1 MGADDMGIE
10 NDLQTMSAEQ
20 RSQTAI
26 NLLLYN
32 TYSGNNAANNI
43 NNLTAGSALF
53 SFVNSKI
60 NDWAAKVIKGV
71 DLQLGI
77 NQYEGQNKSG
87 VQTSYS
93 YRLTKSLFNDR
104 FKIVVGG
111 EYSTDATTSESI
123 ANNLLSEV
131 SLEYL
136 LTNSGNMLV
145 RLFRHTDFESVLEGQ
160 VSKIGVGFVYKH
172 KLARLDQLFR
182 FKKKRTV
189 TLPADTVPT
198 VQVGSTPSE
207 PPTAPA
213 DTVPT
218 DSLSII
224 RQKDNDLP

>member
-1 MGADDMGIE
+1 M
-10 NDLQTMSAEQ
+10 
-20 RSQTAI
+20 
-26 NLLLYN
+26 
-32 TYSGNNAANNI
+32 
-43 NNLTAGSALF
+43 
-53 SFVNSKI
+53 
-60 NDWAAKVIKGV
+60 
-71 DLQLGI
+71 
-77 NQYEGQNKSG
+77 
-87 VQTSYS
+87 QTSYS